1 MKRRICNGI
10 KIIILLIVLGG
21 IFIWV
26 NGILVGK
33 SGMYRI
39 VSFYEETEDS
49 LDAVFIG
56 SSHLYYSIYPFQLWE
71 DYGIKSSVIGGDGV
85 GIPLEYYCVKEA
97 IREQHPDV
105 IVVDLYKAFSDQK
118 LENISYMHNLVN
130 AWPLS
135 RNKIQMISDLVP
147 EENQIEF
154 YMPLYLYHTRWKEIT
169 ESDFDRQTCYT
180 KGAAPQFGIYD
191 ASNFSELDKKE
202 KQEVP
207 RTALTY
213 IQKIIDVCA
222 ENKVELIFTVI
233 PYETTA
239 EEMDQ
244 QRIFNQLEDELKSE
258 NVLYYN
264 GFHMIDELGI
274 NVKEDFFDSGH
285 LNYNGGVKL
294 SAYIGKILS
303 EKGIGNNSEKNDTWK
318 VQDQLW
324 HAYIDSKQ
332 INKIEDINEYI
343 DFIRKKKYE
352 YVILSSDGI
361 ELFDGLQKVGIDEK
375 TQFPEG
381 ECVLIYNDGNRDIY
395 ALNTQQISVDF
406 NGIWIESKKG
416 EKVAITIGKN
426 NYDFTESTIVIVY
439 DPVLGNIIDVV
450 GISDQEEKIDRKM

>member
-1 MKRRICNGI
+1 M
-10 KIIILLIVLGG
+10 
-21 IFIWV
+21 
-26 NGILVGK
+26 
-33 SGMYRI
+33 
-39 VSFYEETEDS
+39 
-49 LDAVFIG
+49 
-56 SSHLYYSIYPFQLWE
+56 
-71 DYGIKSSVIGGDGV
+71 
-85 GIPLEYYCVKEA
+85 
-97 IREQHPDV
+97 
-105 IVVDLYKAFSDQK
+105 
-118 LENISYMHNLVN
+118 
-130 AWPLS
+130 
-135 RNKIQMISDLVP
+135 
-147 EENQIEF
+147 
-154 YMPLYLYHTRWKEIT
+154 
-169 ESDFDRQTCYT
+169 
-180 KGAAPQFGIYD
+180 
-191 ASNFSELDKKE
+191 
-202 KQEVP
+202 
-207 RTALTY
+207 
-213 IQKIIDVCA
+213 CA

-274 NVKEDFFDSGH
+274 DVKEDFFDSGH